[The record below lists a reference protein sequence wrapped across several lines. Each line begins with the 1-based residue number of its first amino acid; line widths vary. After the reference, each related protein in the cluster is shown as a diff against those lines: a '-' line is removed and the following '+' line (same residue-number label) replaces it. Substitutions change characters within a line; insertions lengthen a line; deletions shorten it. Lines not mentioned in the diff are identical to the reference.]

1 MRNYYGCGCSPE
13 LSIAASG
20 STGICGSMAVIYSCG
35 TVEEPPPSCQQASP
49 LRPSLSATQAPQH
62 IASRPTVRHPSS
74 STLARL
80 SILPAQLAMTDAS
93 AARVPSASA
102 VAAPWALAS
111 FCDPKYPPI
120 SVDSYN
126 AYIGDGILYK
136 LPLCLPSIAPAA
148 AYALIS
154 DTNVF
159 PLYGQR
165 LVDACQQAG
174 ITLHH
179 YQIAPG
185 EASKTRQTKAEL
197 EDWLLSLRCGRD
209 TCLLALGGGVIG
221 DLVGFL
227 ASTYMRGIPYIHL
240 PSSLLAMVD
249 SSIGGKTGIDV
260 PLGKNLIGSFWRP
273 RAVLID
279 VELLTSLPHRQLSN
293 GMAESI
299 KAGAIA
305 EESLF
310 SLIESNA
317 DRLLAC
323 ELSVLCEVIYRS
335 VAFKARVVCADER
348 EGGERAILNF
358 GHSIGHAIEALML
371 PTLLHGECVAIG
383 MMEEAVLARSLG
395 HITSAVIR
403 RLDQCLTAFK
413 LPTHVPAEC
422 GADEIVERMGVDKK
436 NKNGRKELVLLTSIG
451 SVKSQPAYT
460 TTVSD
465 QQLYALLTPSIT
477 VVPPA
482 SSPHGHVSVPGSKSL
497 SNRILL
503 LSALGRGQCRVR
515 GLLHSQDTQV
525 MLDSLRE
532 LGVSFSWEDKQQVLV
547 MQGSG
552 GSAALRGPKKPLYL
566 HNAGTASRFLTSIAT
581 LVRTGECVLTGNA
594 RMKERPIADLVDAL
608 KANGCQLTYEGKV
621 GCLPV
626 RVKSVGGFPGG
637 EITLRANISS
647 QYVSSILLAAPHAMK
662 PITLRLDT
670 GSTGGAVVSK
680 PFIDMTVDLMR
691 KFNINVKETAPF
703 VYQIPQLAYDNPAD
717 ILVEGDASSATY
729 PLALAAVSGG
739 AEVTVDNVGSDSLQG
754 DSKFCD
760 VLRTMGCTVTQTNMT
775 TTVRGPQRLSDLRA
789 VTVDMD
795 ALTDTFMTLAAVAVF
810 ATGTTRITNIA
821 NQRVKECNRLQ
832 VMVEELNKCGVAAR
846 ETDTGLD
853 IEGKGG
859 ADWTLGG
866 REVVI
871 DCHDDHRIAMS
882 FSILAVKVAG
892 VVIDDKRCVDKTY
905 PEYWDHLTQHLHCT
919 TAVPASALAVL
930 PVCPTPAS
938 PSSSSPSS
946 ALFSSFPLG
955 RSSATLVVIGMR
967 GAGKTT
973 LGRATATALSTSSS
987 LLFRFIDIDDQI
999 VAEVGS
1005 ISAYVASHGWPAF
1018 RRVEADCFFRALKA
1032 AEGSNVILS
1041 CGGGIVE
1048 TLEVR
1053 TELKRGKAVVVWL
1066 HRDIGDIVRYLKAD
1080 TTRPSYSLD
1089 AEKAYALRR
1098 PWFEECSQ
1106 YEYTILPGDEEWKET
1121 QSNVLSLFQHILGLR
1136 RYTVAPHSFF
1146 LSLTFPDVT
1155 PALPY
1160 LSEMTEGVDA
1170 IELRVDLWERRDRDW
1185 IRAQVAKV
1193 RKHSH
1198 LPLIW
1203 TVRSEREGGAF
1214 NGSEDEMADLLL
1226 FGLRLGCEYVDV
1238 EVKSAG
1244 RLGRRKMW
1252 ERKRHTLLIGS
1263 HHSPGH
1269 NGGSDDNIRD
1279 TLHLCT
1285 MAGNA
1290 DIVKLVVSAK
1300 HVDDATRLM
1309 HVCEQEK
1316 ERVKRPT
1323 IVIAMGEKGK
1333 VSRAMNEVL
1342 TPVTHPLLPT
1352 SAAPGQMSVRELM
1365 QARQLLSLIPNKHFY
1380 LFGSPIGH
1388 SPSPLLH
1395 NTAFQQCFLPFHYS
1409 KVDTIEIDRVA
1420 EVVKGSSFGG
1430 ASVTLPLKEEVA
1442 ALCTGGQSKEAIT
1455 IGAVNTLIRQ
1465 DDGLLYGDNTDWVG
1479 IHRLLHPLLP
1489 SIAPLD
1495 VAVVIGA
1502 GGTARAALYALSR
1515 LGFSSSRLLVH
1526 NPRTHSKAEEL
1537 ALAFTAQPLHSL
1549 TPAELG
1555 ERRAR
1560 VIVATLPGAVAW
1572 KAQEGVITA
1581 ESVVLDASYLPAETA
1596 LSGQAHKRG
1605 AVVVKGLDMLIEQGL
1620 AQFERWTGRSS
1631 EVVRSVVD
1639 RAVRDEYRR
1648 QWEGH

>member
-1 MRNYYGCGCSPE
+1 
-13 LSIAASG
+13 
-20 STGICGSMAVIYSCG
+20 MAES
-35 TVEEPPPSCQQASP
+35 
-49 LRPSLSATQAPQH
+49 
-62 IASRPTVRHPSS
+62 
-74 STLARL
+74 
-80 SILPAQLAMTDAS
+80 S
-93 AARVPSASA
+93 AAKAS
-102 VAAPWALAS
+102 VSSPRSLAS
-111 FCDPKYPPI
+111 FCDPKFPPI
-120 SVDSYN
+120 SVDSYI
-126 AYIGDGILYK
+126 AYLGDGIIYK
-136 LPLCLPSIAPAA
+136 LPLCIPSIAKAA
-148 AYALIS
+148 KYVLVS
-154 DTNVF
+154 DTNVY

-165 LVDACQQAG
+165 LVESFQQCNL
-174 ITLHH
+174 TLHH
-179 YQIAPG
+179 YEITPG
-185 EASKTRQTKAEL
+185 EVSKTRATKAEL
-197 EDWLLSLRCGRD
+197 EDYLLSLRCGRD

-273 RAVLID
+273 AAVLID
-279 VELLTSLPHRQLSN
+279 VSLLQSLPLRELSN

-305 EESLF
+305 EENLF

-317 DRLLAC
+317 DKLLWRDAS
-323 ELSVLCEVIYRS
+323 LLCEVIYRS

-371 PTLLHGECVAIG
+371 PTLLHGECVSIG
-383 MMEEAVLARSLG
+383 MMEEALLARSMG
-395 HITSAVIR
+395 YITSAVIR

-413 LPTHVPAEC
+413 LPTRVPDEFGAE
-422 GADEIVERMGVDKK
+422 EIVERMGVDKK
-436 NKNGRKELVLLTSIG
+436 NKDGKKELVILTSIG
-451 SVKSQPAYT
+451 SVKSKGGYT

-465 QQLYALLTPSIT
+465 QQLFALLTPSIT
-477 VVPPA
+477 LVPPA

-552 GSAALRGPKKPLYL
+552 GATSLREPHKPLYL
-566 HNAGTASRFLTSIAT
+566 NNAGTASRFLTSIAT

-626 RVKSVGGFPGG
+626 RVRSVGGFPGG
-637 EITLRANISS
+637 EISLRANISS

-670 GSTGGAVVSK
+670 SSSGGAVVSK
-680 PFIDMTVDLMR
+680 PFIDMTVDLMK
-691 KFNINVKETAPF
+691 KFNIHVKEIAPF
-703 VYQIPQLAYDNPAD
+703 VYQIPQLVYDNPAE

-729 PLALAAVSGG
+729 PLALAALSGG
-739 AEVTVDNVGSDSLQG
+739 GEVTVDNVGSDSLQG

-760 VLRTMGCTVTQTNMT
+760 VLRRMGCTVTQSSMT
-775 TTVRGPQRLSDLRA
+775 TTVKGPQRVGELRA
-789 VTVDMD
+789 VDIDMD
-795 ALTDTFMTLAAVAVF
+795 AMTDTFMTLAAVAAF

-832 VMVEELNKCGVAAR
+832 VMVEELTKCGVVAR
-846 ETDTGLD
+846 ETETGMD

-859 ADWTLGG
+859 ADWTLGD
-866 REVVI
+866 REVII

-882 FSILAVKVAG
+882 FSLISVKVAG
-892 VVIDDKRCVDKTY
+892 VVMDDKRCVDKTY

-919 TAVPASALAVL
+919 TAVPSSALPAL
-930 PVCPTPAS
+930 PVLSTPTS

-946 ALFSSFPLG
+946 AVFSSFPLG
-955 RSSATLVVIGMR
+955 RSSSTIVLIGMR

-987 LLFRFIDIDDQI
+987 LLFQFIDVDDLI
-999 VAEVGS
+999 VAEVGE
-1005 ISAYVASHGWPAF
+1005 IPAYVASYGWPAF
-1018 RRVEADCFFRALKA
+1018 RRLEASCFFRALKA

-1066 HRDIGDIVRYLKAD
+1066 HRDIADIVRYLKAD
-1080 TTRPSYSLD
+1080 TTRPSYTLD
-1089 AEKAYALRR
+1089 AQKAYALRR

-1106 YEYTILPGDEEWKET
+1106 YEYTILPGDEEWRAT

-1185 IRAQVAKV
+1185 MRAQVAKV
-1193 RKHSH
+1193 RKHST

-1214 NGSEDEMADLLL
+1214 NGSEHEMVDLLL
-1226 FGLRLGCEYVDV
+1226 FGLRVGCEYLDV
-1238 EVKSAG
+1238 EVKSGG
-1244 RLGRRKMW
+1244 RLGRRRVW
-1252 ERKRHTLLIGS
+1252 ESKRHTLLIGS
-1263 HHSPGH
+1263 HHSPGN

-1285 MAGNA
+1285 LSGNA
-1290 DIVKLVVSAK
+1290 DIVKVVVSAK

-1316 ERVKRPT
+1316 ARVKRPM
-1323 IVIAMGEKGK
+1323 IVLAMGEKGK
-1333 VSRAMNEVL
+1333 VSRVMNEVL

-1352 SAAPGQMSVRELM
+1352 AAAPGQMSIRELM
-1365 QARQLLSLIPNKHFY
+1365 QARQLLSLIPSKHFY
-1380 LFGSPIGH
+1380 LFGSPITH

-1409 KVDTIEIDRVA
+1409 KMDTIEIDRVA
-1420 EVVKGSSFGG
+1420 EIVKGSSFGG
-1430 ASVTLPLKEEVA
+1430 ASVTIPLKEEVA
-1442 ALCTGGQSKEAIT
+1442 ALCSGGQSKEAIT

-1465 DDGLLYGDNTDWVG
+1465 SDGLLYGDNTDWVG

-1495 VAVVIGA
+1495 VAVVVGA

-1526 NPRTHSKAEEL
+1526 NPRTPSKAEEL
-1537 ALAFTAQPLHSL
+1537 ALAFTAQPLHPL
-1549 TPAELG
+1549 TPASLS

-1560 VIVATLPGAVAW
+1560 VIIATLPGNVEW
-1572 KAQEGVITA
+1572 KAEEGVITA

-1596 LSGQAHKRG
+1596 LSGQARKKG
-1605 AVVVKGLDMLIEQGL
+1605 AVVLKGLDMLIEQGL
-1620 AQFERWTGRSS
+1620 AQFERWTGRSN

-1639 RAVRDEYRR
+1639 KAVRDEYKK
-1648 QWEGH
+1648 QWGGH